1 MTALPTTSIAEALNR
16 DCVCQTL
23 DAKRLQQQWQAD
35 PALSSVNE
43 SILTQRPNLFSA
55 TSVFIS
61 QAQYQ
66 QMQALV
72 SAVEQV
78 VDLPAY
84 RQTVLDDAPAIA
96 QQANPTRGV
105 FLGYDFHLS
114 PEGVRLIE
122 INTNA
127 GGALLNTF
135 LARAQ
140 TACCQD
146 MAWATAANLQLANLE
161 KTFFEMFMQ
170 EWQHQRGEQPLQQI
184 AIIDDEPHN
193 QYLYPEFQ
201 LFQQLFQS
209 FGMHAVVIDARELTW
224 HDGKL
229 WANERPIDLVYNRL
243 TDFYLEDTA
252 HQALKLAY
260 EANAVVLTPHPQ
272 AHALYANKHNLVRLS
287 DAQSLAQLGINDA
300 IQQTLV
306 NIIPTTETVNPAK
319 ADELWARRKQLFFKP
334 ANGYGS
340 KATYRGDK
348 ITRRVWEE
356 ILQGD
361 YVAQQLVPPS
371 ARRLKT
377 DGIEAELKV
386 DIRAYAYAGEIQL
399 LAARLYTGQTT
410 NFRTSG
416 GGFAPVFLMPN

>member
-1 MTALPTTSIAEALNR
+1 MR
-16 DCVCQTL
+16 
-23 DAKRLQQQWQAD
+23 
-35 PALSSVNE
+35 
-43 SILTQRPNLFSA
+43 
-55 TSVFIS
+55 
-61 QAQYQ
+61 
-66 QMQALV
+66 
-72 SAVEQV
+72 
-78 VDLPAY
+78 
-84 RQTVLDDAPAIA
+84 
-96 QQANPTRGV
+96 
-105 FLGYDFHLS
+105 
-114 PEGVRLIE
+114 
-122 INTNA
+122 
-127 GGALLNTF
+127 
-135 LARAQ
+135 
-140 TACCQD
+140 
-146 MAWATAANLQLANLE
+146 
-161 KTFFEMFMQ
+161 
-170 EWQHQRGEQPLQQI
+170 QI
-184 AIIDDEPHN
+184 AIIDDEPNN
-193 QYLYPEFQ
+193 QYLCPEFQ

-209 FGMHAVVIDARELTW
+209 FGMQAVVIDARELTW

-243 TDFYLEDTA
+243 TDFYLEDDA
-252 HQALKLAY
+252 HHALKMAY

-287 DAQSLAQLGINDA
+287 NAQSLTQLGINEA
-300 IQQTLV
+300 LQQTLL
-306 NIIPTTETVNPAK
+306 NTIPKTETVNPAK
-319 ADELWARRKQLFFKP
+319 ADDLWARRKQLFFKP
-334 ANGYGS
+334 SNGYGS

-371 ARRLKT
+371 ARRLQA